1 MLFSKLTENK
11 IRALE
16 IKNIADMNILI
27 DSGTCYSD
35 TDKCGIKLPG
45 ESGGEVKVKL
55 ESR

>member
-27 DSGTCYSD
+27 DRLK
-35 TDKCGIKLPG
+35 DKLKRISQK
-45 ESGGEVKVKL
+45 EM
-55 ESR
+55 